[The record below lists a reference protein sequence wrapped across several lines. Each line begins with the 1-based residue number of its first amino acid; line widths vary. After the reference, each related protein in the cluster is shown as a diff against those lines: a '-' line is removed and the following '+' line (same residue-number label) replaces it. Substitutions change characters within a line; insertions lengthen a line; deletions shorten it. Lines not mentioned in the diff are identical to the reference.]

1 MVVIDEE
8 VTYDAKNSPYKNIKG
23 FSALAAE
30 FCSLDEKENTVADYL
45 NFRWA
50 SHNPTLIKKSINLYG
65 SGADSSEYKF
75 QYEYKNNFPIKTKL
89 NINNQTVIMMV
100 YEYNK

>member
-1 MVVIDEE
+1 M
-8 VTYDAKNSPYKNIKG
+8 
-23 FSALAAE
+23 AAE

-75 QYEYKNNFPIKTKL
+75 QYEYKNNFPYK
-89 NINNQTVIMMV
+89 NEV
-100 YEYNK
+100 EY